1 MHIHDIRKTLR
12 ELLICKFNK
21 ALFCLPLIK
30 SNNSFIFFTEAGR
43 VIYLFDPVKIEKH
56 CKSCVGM
63 TYQWQDTFTKTSSYG
78 TVFISPEG
86 FTTKQIQT
94 ASMILNPIRRGWL
107 YFRPLTLFLNKL
119 LNYFFT
125 REISFDTKPNP
136 VKCTQWG
143 SNSLLIICET
153 SLLTI
158 PLRQSENYWIIY
170 TL

>member
-21 ALFCLPLIK
+21 ARFCLPFIK
-30 SNNSFIFFTEAGR
+30 SNNSFIFFTEAGS
-43 VIYLFDPVKIEKH
+43 VIYLLDPVKVEKH

-63 TYQWQDTFTKTSSYG
+63 TCQWQHKLVKTSGYG

-94 ASMILNPIRRGWL
+94 ASMILNPTRWGRL
-107 YFRPLTLFLNKL
+107 YFRPLIPFLNKL

-125 REISFDTKPNP
+125 RELSFDTKLSVP
-136 VKCTQWG
+136 
-143 SNSLLIICET
+143 
-153 SLLTI
+153 
-158 PLRQSENYWIIY
+158 SEVRTRY
-170 TL
+170 